1 MSLEFRVELIWQDSE
16 ESAESIF
23 LTSDGRVILQGRA
36 VSAAEKQA
44 LEMPADAELT
54 SVDRRL
60 IRAIKEML

>member
-1 MSLEFRVELIWQDSE
+1 MSLKFRVELIWQDSE
-16 ESAESIF
+16 KSAESIF

-36 VSAAEKQA
+36 VSAVEKQA
-44 LEMPADAELT
+44 LALPADADLI